1 MGVTRLE
8 VGRVSKAHGLR
19 GEVLV
24 IPVTNQSER
33 FDAGGRLWLDGREV
47 TIVTSRPSRDAFVVR
62 FEGVAD
68 RDGAEA
74 IRGLVLTAEP
84 LGAAPE
90 GEVWIH
96 EVIGS
101 EVRERNGTVLG
112 RVASVEANPAHD
124 LLVLDGGVLIP
135 MVFVV
140 EQTLGAV
147 VVDLPEGL
155 LDL

>member
-1 MGVTRLE
+1 MTRLE

-24 IPVTNQSER
+24 IPVTNQPER
-33 FDAGGRLWLDGREV
+33 FDAGARLWLDGREV
-47 TIVTSRPSRDAFVVR
+47 TIVTSRASRDAFVVR

-101 EVRERNGTVLG
+101 EVRDRNGTVLG
-112 RVASVEANPAHD
+112 RVVSVEANPAHD
-124 LLVLDGGVLIP
+124 LLVLDSGVLIP

-140 EQTLGAV
+140 EQMPGAV